1 MTPTEFKN
9 EFDLLY
15 NNIMSDMAPGL
26 DDYEI
31 SLFLTQAQEEL
42 VQQLYSGSG
51 SFAGFEANERVRR
64 NLANLLHT
72 NTITVTTPNK
82 YGNYFVYSIDIANNI
97 LHIISERVEIGSLS
111 CCNPEDNKKWVNVA
125 PVKYDEINKV
135 LENPFRRP
143 NNRQVLRMDEGTNRV
158 KIISKASVYKYEYD
172 WLQKPSP
179 IIVSDLPAGFSI
191 NGVSTA
197 QTSTLDE
204 SLHRPIIKYAVQL
217 AAASWASNNKN

>member
-1 MTPTEFKN
+1 MTPTEFRN

-15 NNIMSDMAPGL
+15 NNVMSDMAPGL

-51 SFAGFEANERVRR
+51 NFTGFEANERVRR

-72 NTITVTTPNK
+72 TRIAPHNPEHFGS
-82 YGNYFVYSIDIANNI
+82 YLVYPIAVENNI
-97 LHIISERVEIGSLS
+97 LHIVAERAEITDTD
-111 CCNPEDNKKWVNVA
+111 CCDTKKWVNVA
-125 PVKYDEINKV
+125 PVKYDEVNKV

-143 NNRQVLRMDEGTNRV
+143 NNRQVLRMDVNTTNV
-158 KIISKASVYKYEYD
+158 KVLSRTTVTNYEYD
-172 WLQKPSP
+172 WLQKPAP
-179 IIVSDLPAGFSI
+179 ILVADLPTGFSI
-191 NGVSTA
+191 NGMSVA
-197 QTSTLDE
+197 NTSALDE

-217 AAASWASNNKN
+217 AAASWASNNKS

>member
-1 MTPTEFKN
+1 MTPTEFRN

-26 DDYEI
+26 DDYEV

-51 SFAGFEANERVRR
+51 NFAGFEANEKVRR

-72 NTITVTTPNK
+72 TKVATTSPVAFSKYWAYHVTIS
-82 YGNYFVYSIDIANNI
+82 GNI
-97 LHIISERVEIGSLS
+97 LHIVSERAEIADTD
-111 CCNPEDNKKWVNVA
+111 CCNTTKWVNVA
-125 PVKYDEINKV
+125 PVKYDEVNKV

-143 NNRQVLRMDEGTNRV
+143 NNRQVLRMDVSTTSV
-158 KIISKASVYKYEYD
+158 KILSKTTVTYYEYD
-172 WLQKPSP
+172 WLQKPAP
-179 IIVSDLPAGFSI
+179 IIVSNLPTGFSI

-197 QTSTLDE
+197 QSSALDE

-217 AAASWASNNKN
+217 AAASWASNNKS

>member
-1 MTPTEFKN
+1 MTPTEFRN

-26 DDYEI
+26 DDYEV

-51 SFAGFEANERVRR
+51 NFAGFEANEMIRR
-64 NLANLLHT
+64 NVANLLHT
-72 NTITVTTPNK
+72 TKVATTNPVAFGK
-82 YGNYFVYSIDIANNI
+82 YWAYPVAIADNI
-97 LHIISERVEIGSLS
+97 LHIVSERAEIADTD
-111 CCNPEDNKKWVNVA
+111 CCNTTKWVNVA
-125 PVKYDEINKV
+125 PVKYDEVNKV

-143 NNRQVLRMDEGTNRV
+143 NNRQVLRMDVSTTSV
-158 KIISKASVYKYEYD
+158 KILSKTTVTYYEYD
-172 WLQKPSP
+172 WLQKPAP
-179 IIVSDLPAGFSI
+179 IIVSDLPTGFSI

-197 QTSTLDE
+197 QSSALDE

-217 AAASWASNNKN
+217 AAASWASNNKS

>member
-1 MTPTEFKN
+1 MTPTEFRN

-15 NNIMSDMAPGL
+15 NNIMADMAPGL
-26 DDYEI
+26 DDYEV

-51 SFAGFEANERVRR
+51 NFMGFEANEKTRR

-72 NTITVTTPNK
+72 TRVATSSPAAFGK
-82 YGNYFVYSIDIANNI
+82 YWSYPVSIASNI
-97 LHIISERVEIGSLS
+97 LHIVSERAEISDTD
-111 CCNPEDNKKWVNVA
+111 CCDTKKWVNVA

-143 NNRQVLRMDEGTNRV
+143 NNRQVLRMDVSTTSV
-158 KIISKASVYKYEYD
+158 KIISKAIVSNYEYD
-172 WLQKPSP
+172 WLQKPAP
-179 IIVSDLPAGFSI
+179 IVVSNLPAGFSI

-197 QTSTLDE
+197 QTSALDE

-217 AAASWASNNKN
+217 AAASWASNNKS